1 MTLFP
6 HQSGQKRAVLASICP
21 PVDPVHP
28 HHLSRASCS
37 EIDSDKINHWWGRAR
52 VRMFAIIIV
61 IAVRRKVRIDYG
73 HFYRGGLVSN
83 QWLLVSWSPAMC
95 VHSEGLSGSKRQ
107 NLRSTMDTCA
117 QPARICPPNTDYC
130 ALEV

>member
-37 EIDSDKINHWWGRAR
+37 EIDSDKINHWWGRAL
-52 VRMFAIIIV
+52 VRMIAIIIV

-73 HFYRGGLVSN
+73 HFYRGAELYEMHLRFSIKENFLSTGEQETSYH
-83 QWLLVSWSPAMC
+83 C
-95 VHSEGLSGSKRQ
+95 V
-107 NLRSTMDTCA
+107 
-117 QPARICPPNTDYC
+117 C
-130 ALEV
+130 ALRRFIGEQTSKLEKHNGHVCSTC